1 MMLKREVASE
11 HDTDDRY
18 GQAVR
23 GMQEARRNR
32 ERDMPLVRD
41 KGNEREGDALDCR
54 QSRATEIHGTTQDQR
69 RK

>member
-1 MMLKREVASE
+1 MMLKTEVASE

-41 KGNEREGDALDCR
+41 KGNKRKGDALDCR
-54 QSRATEIHGTTQDQR
+54 KGRETEIHGTMQVER
-69 RK
+69 RR